1 MPLPNKDRVLL
12 RENAQ
17 DLAYQQLREWIV
29 DGTLEAGE
37 VVRDT
42 EVAEL
47 LEVSRTPVREA
58 LIRLAQ
64 EGLIDFA
71 RGRATRVAPLR
82 YERAPELY
90 RVGAELDSVAAELAA
105 PGIDAHHADQL
116 HEVLRRMAAEA
127 DPSKLRS
134 LDEEFH
140 SVYYRCTGNSVLIEH
155 LNQIN
160 FELARLERV
169 AFHDAQIR
177 AEAHHEHLAIIAA
190 LTSHDPQQ
198 ARTAAWLNWMNS
210 WERIHQRI
218 ATMLAD
224 QPTAAPRA
232 ATLAPVAPQVDA
244 RGRGAERAGAGK
256 RKRVRGEGHDG
267 RASGLGGAADLSGMT
282 VEIPAGDGNHAS

>member
-1 MPLPNKDRVLL
+1 MPLPNKDRVSR

-29 DGTLEAGE
+29 DGPLDAGE

-71 RGRATRVAPLR
+71 RGRGTRVAPLR

-90 RVGAELDSVAAELAA
+90 QVGAELDGMAADLAT
-105 PGIDAHHADQL
+105 PYIEEQHLEQMR
-116 HEVLRRMAAEA
+116 EVLRRMAAET
-127 DPSKLRS
+127 DLSKLRG

-140 SVYYRCTGNSVLIEH
+140 GVYYECAGNSVLIDH
-155 LNQIN
+155 LTQIN

-169 AFHDAQIR
+169 AFRDAQIR
-177 AEAHHEHLAIIAA
+177 AEAHREHLAIIDA
-190 LTSHDPQQ
+190 LAGHDREQ
-198 ARTAAWLNWMNS
+198 ARLAAWLNWINS
-210 WERIHQRI
+210 WERIHRRI

-224 QPTAAPRA
+224 RPVPAARQPGATVRMLFPEGNAPAAGSVSGAPSSTAGSVSGTPS
-232 ATLAPVAPQVDA
+232 
-244 RGRGAERAGAGK
+244 RAGQS
-256 RKRVRGEGHDG
+256 R
-267 RASGLGGAADLSGMT
+267 SGPGSELA
-282 VEIPAGDGNHAS
+282 